1 MKVKGVTLTELA
13 AVVVVIL
20 LLVGILIP
28 GLNRSRQT
36 AIRLACEANLTGLG
50 RAMSVWA
57 DDNNGRY
64 PRAGP
69 AGCFWSP
76 WGRLRRW
83 DHPDEQE
90 AFERGEATVT
100 SSFYLLIKYY
110 GLKPEQFV
118 CKGDKGAMAFKIR
131 YVGRTR
137 IGQLSQAWDFG
148 DGGAWLGIPPGGYCS
163 YAYHL
168 PYSRSSGDWTSF
180 AISTECYPA
189 TPVCA
194 DRNPHLDMNAI
205 GGDVNSNSA
214 AHLGRGQNVLYRDG
228 HVRFETRVTVGLG
241 GDNIYTYG
249 GDPWLGGGDPEGTPP
264 AGNGD
269 GFPEG
274 AKDAYL
280 VGEKNFY

>member
-1 MKVKGVTLTELA
+1 MKVKGFALTELV

-20 LLVGILIP
+20 LLAGVLIP
-28 GLNRSRQT
+28 GLNRSRAT
-36 AIRLACEANLTGLG
+36 AIRLACEANLTGIG

-57 DDNNGRY
+57 DDNNGKY

-69 AGCFWSP
+69 EGCCWSP
-76 WGRLRRW
+76 FGRLYWW
-83 DHPDEQE
+83 DNPDEHD
-90 AFERGEATVT
+90 AFKDGCATVT

-131 YVGRTR
+131 YIGRTR
-137 IGQLSQAWDFG
+137 TSQLSQAWDFG
-148 DGGAWLGIPPGGYCS
+148 YGGPWLGIPPGGYCS

-168 PYSRSSGDWTSF
+168 PYSRSSRDLTSF
-180 AISTECYPA
+180 AISTECHPA

-194 DRNPHLDMNAI
+194 DRNPHLDMNAT
-205 GGDVNSNSA
+205 GGDVSINSA

-228 HVRFETRVTVGLG
+228 RVKFETRVTVGLG

-249 GDPWLGGGDPEGTPP
+249 GDPWLGGGDPNGTPP
-264 AGNGD
+264 VDNGD

-274 AKDAYL
+274 YRDAYL
-280 VGEKNFY
+280 VGEKKFY

>member
-1 MKVKGVTLTELA
+1 VI
-13 AVVVVIL
+13 AVIV
-20 LLVGILIP
+20 LLVAVLIP
-28 GLNRSRQT
+28 GLNRSRAT

-57 DDNNGRY
+57 DDNNGKY

-69 AGCFWSP
+69 EGCYWSP
-76 WGRLRRW
+76 SGTLYDW
-83 DHPDEQE
+83 DYPDPERV
-90 AFERGEATVT
+90 FYRGEATVT

-137 IGQLSQAWDFG
+137 IIQLSEAWDFG
-148 DGGAWLGIPPGGYCS
+148 DGRAWLSIPPGGYCS

-168 PYSRSSGDWTSF
+168 PYSSSLGDLTSF
-180 AISTECYPA
+180 AISTECHPA

-194 DRNPHLDMNAI
+194 DRNPHLDINAM
-205 GGDVNSNSA
+205 GSDVNSNSA
-214 AHLGRGQNVLYRDG
+214 AHLGKGQNVLYRDG
-228 HVRFETRVTVGLG
+228 HVKFETKVTVGLG

-249 GDPWLGGGDPEGTPP
+249 GDPWLGGGDPNGTPP
-264 AGNGD
+264 VDNGD
-269 GFPEG
+269 GFPVG
-274 AKDAYL
+274 YKDAYL
-280 VGEKNFY
+280 VGEKNFW